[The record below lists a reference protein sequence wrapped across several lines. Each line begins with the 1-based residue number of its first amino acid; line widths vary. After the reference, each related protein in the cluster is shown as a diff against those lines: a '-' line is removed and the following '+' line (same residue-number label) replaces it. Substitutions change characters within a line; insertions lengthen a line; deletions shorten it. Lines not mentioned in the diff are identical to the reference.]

1 MRCETTKYWTERGRP
16 PVDVAI
22 AKLSERQ
29 HGVVALAQLRGLG
42 LEASTVRSRAAAGRL
57 HRLHRGVF
65 AVGRRTVDVH
75 GRWMA
80 AVLACGTGALLSR
93 GSSLELW
100 GALAP
105 SGRPISVTT
114 PGSPRTRAG
123 IEVHRSSTLTAA
135 DRAIVD
141 GIPCTSVARTLLDF
155 AATARPRE
163 LARAV
168 EELER
173 LRLFDGRD
181 MDRVLKSGNGSRGI
195 GRLQA
200 VLAEWTE
207 PAFTR
212 SEAERRLLELIRAAS
227 LPSPLVNTWVA
238 GYEVDLYW
246 PEHGLAVEF
255 DGYAYHHT
263 RQAVERDA
271 ARDADLDDAGI
282 GVLRVTWNQLEHQP
296 RRLIERLSRK
306 LRG

>member
-1 MRCETTKYWTERGRP
+1 M
-16 PVDVAI
+16 
-22 AKLSERQ
+22 
-29 HGVVALAQLRGLG
+29 
-42 LEASTVRSRAAAGRL
+42 
-57 HRLHRGVF
+57 
-65 AVGRRTVDVH
+65 
-75 GRWMA
+75 
-80 AVLACGTGALLSR
+80 
-93 GSSLELW
+93 
-100 GALAP
+100 
-105 SGRPISVTT
+105 
-114 PGSPRTRAG
+114 
-123 IEVHRSSTLTAA
+123 TAA